1 MGSSKRGKR
10 VISAVAH
17 SLTTPGFTSTDGI
30 KTSTDSVS
38 SSGAWSVKHAGGS
51 REKVRVVRNNHILT
65 TLRAAPVPAAVSEA
79 HRQLAEW
86 FFTTAIETTVTL
98 R

>member
-1 MGSSKRGKR
+1 M
-10 VISAVAH
+10 ISAVAH

-38 SSGAWSVKHAGGS
+38 SSGARGLKHAGGS
-51 REKVRVVRNNHILT
+51 RKKVQMVRNNHILT
-65 TLRAAPVPAAVSEA
+65 ALRVAPVPAAVSEA
-79 HRQLAEW
+79 CRQPAERL
-86 FFTTAIETTVTL
+86 FTTDIAATVTI

>member
-1 MGSSKRGKR
+1 MTS
-10 VISAVAH
+10 
-17 SLTTPGFTSTDGI
+17 PGFTSTDGI

-38 SSGAWSVKHAGGS
+38 SSGVRGLKHAGGS
-51 REKVRVVRNNHILT
+51 REKVRVVRNNHTLT
-65 TLRAAPVPAAVSEA
+65 TLRAALVPAAVSEA

-86 FFTTAIETTVTL
+86 LFNTDIEATVTL

>member
-1 MGSSKRGKR
+1 M
-10 VISAVAH
+10 ISAVAH

-38 SSGAWSVKHAGGS
+38 SSGARGLKHAGGS
-51 REKVRVVRNNHILT
+51 REKVRVVRNNSILT

-86 FFTTAIETTVTL
+86 FFTTAIEATVTL

>member
-1 MGSSKRGKR
+1 M
-10 VISAVAH
+10 ISAVAH

-38 SSGAWSVKHAGGS
+38 SSGARGLKHAGGS
-51 REKVRVVRNNHILT
+51 RKKVRVVRNNHTLT
-65 TLRAAPVPAAVSEA
+65 DLHVAPVLAAVSEA
-79 HRQLAEW
+79 CRQPAERLL
-86 FFTTAIETTVTL
+86 TTDIAATVTL

>member
-1 MGSSKRGKR
+1 M
-10 VISAVAH
+10 ISAVAH

-30 KTSTDSVS
+30 KTTTDSVS
-38 SSGAWSVKHAGGS
+38 SSGAWSAKHAGGS
-51 REKVRVVRNNHILT
+51 REKVRVGRSNHILT
-65 TLRAAPVPAAVSEA
+65 TLRAAPVPAAVCEA

-86 FFTTAIETTVTL
+86 LFTTAIETTVTL